1 MTNVLE
7 NKENTKCT
15 VGLIFLKFD
24 GENEWYEKKLSMNI
38 IKFIVLQY
46 WKNDNKNWE

>member
-7 NKENTKCT
+7 NKKNTKCT

-24 GENEWYEKKLSMNI
+24 GENELYEKKLSMNI
-38 IKFIVLQY
+38 IDDIYMSHSIAILK
-46 WKNDNKNWE
+46 E